1 MQRVGRVKAFKRPPS
16 GHIKKFFISQK
27 IPTII
32 QKFALLIKSKNW
44 NRLISNYVI
53 VIYIIQNLKYRNNSI
68 GQQLSTITNNLLN
81 GELRELNEKTNVH
94 YKKMRARLH
103 I

>member
-1 MQRVGRVKAFKRPPS
+1 MHSINKDIGLSQICDRNAKRTR
-16 GHIKKFFISQK
+16 KC
-27 IPTII
+27 
-32 QKFALLIKSKNW
+32 
-44 NRLISNYVI
+44 ISNYVI

-81 GELRELNEKTNVH
+81 GELCELNEKTNVH